1 MDQQQALFNMVEQ
14 QIRTW
19 QVLDAHILET
29 LKSLRRDLFVPSVYK
44 ELAYSEA
51 ELPIGEGE
59 IMLEP
64 KTQARLLHDLAPKAH
79 ETILEVGS
87 GTGYLTALLALQS
100 LRVVSLEIH
109 ASLAK
114 ESRHNLSKA
123 GISNAEVLNLDAS
136 QSLNLDTH
144 FDAILLTGSCDHA
157 PQHLLNCLKIG
168 GRLMGILGQEPMMQ
182 NTVITRLEA
191 DEWDSKILWD
201 ASCPRLHGFKEP
213 SKFHF

>member
-1 MDQQQALFNMVEQ
+1 MDQQHALFNMVEQ

-19 QVLDAHILET
+19 QVLDAHILNT

-59 IMLEP
+59 IMLDP
-64 KTQARLLHDLAPKAH
+64 KTQARLLHDLAPKPH

-87 GTGYLTALLALQS
+87 GTGYLTALLALECKN
-100 LRVVSLEIH
+100 VVSLELH
-109 ASLAK
+109 ANLAN
-114 ESRHNLSKA
+114 ESRTNLQKA
-123 GISNAEVLNLDAS
+123 GITNAEILNLDAS
-136 QSLNLDTH
+136 RQLNLDSN
-144 FDAILLTGSCDHA
+144 FDAILLTGSCHHA
-157 PQHLLNCLKIG
+157 PEHLLNCLKIG

-182 NTVITRLEA
+182 TTVITRLSA
-191 DEWDSKILWD
+191 DEWDSKVLWD

-213 SKFHF
+213 SKFQF

>member
-64 KTQARLLHDLAPKAH
+64 KTQARLLHDLAPKGH

-182 NTVITRLEA
+182 NTVITRLGA